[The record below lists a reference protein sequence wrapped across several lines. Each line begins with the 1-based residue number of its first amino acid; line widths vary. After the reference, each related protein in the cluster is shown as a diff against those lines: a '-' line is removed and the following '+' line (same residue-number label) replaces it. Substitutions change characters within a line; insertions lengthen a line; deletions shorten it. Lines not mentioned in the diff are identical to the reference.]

1 MTSKC
6 SQSTKDLEKKQN
18 RSMQLSPI
26 FRVANEFS
34 IHMHNRSV
42 TYYLEYI
49 VFRTLICSEFY
60 VVMSR

>member
-1 MTSKC
+1 
-6 SQSTKDLEKKQN
+6 
-18 RSMQLSPI
+18 MQLSPI
-26 FRVANEFS
+26 FPVANEFS